1 MEQLPWLSQPDTPW
15 PTRRP
20 RRKRKQSGELSK
32 QSVEL
37 PSIQQATNGEAEEP
51 TPAEVAVPRPET
63 PSTSQPQSDGTNSTN
78 PTTPSSSTQA
88 PLPAARDTTPV
99 APKSAQKARVPA
111 VPVVPALPKASPRDA
126 AKQIPEKANED
137 APVEQSQG
145 VQDETKAVDQA
156 AATDGGSIET
166 PTPAPAPK
174 AWSTPKL
181 WAGLFNPNAETNSAT
196 SGDSGRATGQN
207 FGKANTESV
216 AEALRS
222 FSAVAG
228 DSKVSFL
235 KPRGLINTGNMC
247 YMNSVSY
254 CPILSLGFILI
265 LYRFCKFLS
274 PVLHFSHFLIKL
286 GSVPL
291 IVSRAKLP

>member
-1 MEQLPWLSQPDTPW
+1 M
-15 PTRRP
+15 
-20 RRKRKQSGELSK
+20 
-32 QSVEL
+32 
-37 PSIQQATNGEAEEP
+37 
-51 TPAEVAVPRPET
+51 PAEVAVPRPET
-63 PSTSQPQSDGTNSTN
+63 PSTSRPHSDGTDSTN
-78 PTTPSSSTQA
+78 PTTPSSST
-88 PLPAARDTTPV
+88 LPAAQDTTPV

-111 VPVVPALPKASPRDA
+111 VPVVPALPKSSPRDA
-126 AKQIPEKANED
+126 AKQTPEKSNED
-137 APVEQSQG
+137 AYVEQSQEI
-145 VQDETKAVDQA
+145 VQDETEGSVSENQAVD
-156 AATDGGSIET
+156 TDGGNVET

-174 AWSTPKL
+174 AWATPKL

-196 SGDSGRATGQN
+196 SGDSGRATGQS

-254 CPILSLGFILI
+254 CPTRFLGFTLI
-265 LYRFCKFLS
+265 IYRFSKFLS
-274 PVLHFSHFLIKL
+274 PVLLFLRFLIKL
-286 GSVPL
+286 GSVQL
-291 IVSRAKLP
+291 IVSKAKLR